1 MPALSVERLTV
12 LVYASLTACAVLLL
26 AVMALSVRVSRI
38 RRAHARLLDGAPSGD
53 LLAVVSRQI
62 DAADQLQRKVAMI
75 SRETA
80 QLGQRLSTAVKT
92 VGFTRYDAF
101 PDVGGQLSFS
111 AAFLDEAGDGVV
123 LSIISGRSDSR
134 SYAKAVKGGRSEY
147 PLSEEEQAVI
157 GMAMGASGRA
167 PTGEPTRPIAQS
179 PV

>member
-1 MPALSVERLTV
+1 VPALSVERLTV
-12 LVYASLTACAVLLL
+12 LVYASLAAGAVLLL
-26 AVMALSVRVSRI
+26 AVLLLTVRLSRI
-38 RRAHARLLDGAPSGD
+38 RRAYARLLDGASHEN

-62 DAADQLQRKVAMI
+62 DAAEQLQRKVSAI

-80 QLGQRLSTAVKT
+80 QLGQRLSAAVRT

-123 LSIISGRSDSR
+123 LSIINGRSGSR
-134 SYAKAVKGGRSEY
+134 SYAKAVKGGRSEHQ
-147 PLSEEEQAVI
+147 LSEEERAAI
-157 GMAMGASGRA
+157 AMAMSQ
-167 PTGEPTRPIAQS
+167 PWPIARSARS